1 MPAAL
6 QLLSTVAGDPSA
18 RQPPLL
24 PIAGPLVIL
33 IARRVLGP
41 PPRALQPA
49 PQAALAL
56 RQGLC
61 RTPLVFLLTPLSSSN
76 TRQNCGEEKYHCDET
91 SERTE
96 PAFREA
102 VWSVTDL
109 KKKKKKSWDGGG
121 AWKTEIS
128 PETGEGMLQ
137 QSCTVLLNIEAL
149 CLLQRSGPAV
159 SAARAL

>member
-6 QLLSTVAGDPSA
+6 HLLSTVAGDPSA

-24 PIAGPLVIL
+24 PIAGPLPIL
-33 IARRVLGP
+33 IARPVLGP
-41 PPRALQPA
+41 RPRALQPA

-109 KKKKKKSWDGGG
+109 KKKKKNH
-121 AWKTEIS
+121 
-128 PETGEGMLQ
+128 GMEVELGRQ
-137 QSCTVLLNIEAL
+137 KLARRLGRGCYNKVAL
-149 CLLQRSGPAV
+149 YF
-159 SAARAL
+159 